1 MSLNTMKLRFLF
13 LVFLLSMVLL
23 LNHPTIAVRAI
34 RPNVVQGQGVPSDQ
48 VSNRRLS
55 VLPPPVD
62 NYTRGCNPIT
72 RCRGESPGS
81 Q

>member
-13 LVFLLSMVLL
+13 LAFLLSMVLL
-23 LNHPTIAVRAI
+23 LNHPTVTVRTI
-34 RPNVVQGQGVPSDQ
+34 QSNVVQGQSVPSSQ

-55 VLPPPVD
+55 VLEAPIN

-72 RCRGESPGS
+72 RC
-81 Q
+81 